1 MKKAFKILAA
11 AAIVMSAVACS
22 SAKKMAELAENVI
35 VTCNPAVLEAVAGN
49 VDPSVAAPYSAN
61 YYHPQAILAVTPVIV

>member
-11 AAIVMSAVACS
+11 AAIVLSAVACS

-35 VTCNPAVLEAVAGN
+35 VTCNPAVLEAEG
-49 VDPSVAAPYSAN
+49 
-61 YYHPQAILAVTPVIV
+61 HPRGHPCHRL